1 MRIYSR
7 STLRNFWAQSRYHDA
22 AEPLRAWYTECEKAH
37 WKNTAQVKKSFGTVD
52 FVKGKA
58 VFNIGGNKYRL
69 IVDINFEIELV
80 FVLFV
85 GTHKDYD
92 KVDFEAL

>member
-7 STLRNFWAQSRYHDA
+7 STLRDFWAQSRHRGA
-22 AEPLRAWYTECEKAH
+22 AEPLRAWYKECEKAQ
-37 WKNTAQVKKSFGTVD
+37 WKNNAQVKKSFGTVD

-58 VFNIGGNKYRL
+58 FFNIGGNKYRL
-69 IVDINFEIELV
+69 IVDINFKIELV

-85 GTHKDYD
+85 GTHKNYD

>member
-1 MRIYSR
+1 
-7 STLRNFWAQSRYHDA
+7 
-22 AEPLRAWYTECEKAH
+22 
-37 WKNTAQVKKSFGTVD
+37 VKKSFGTVD
-52 FVKGKA
+52 FVQGKA

-92 KVDFEAL
+92 KVDFKAL